1 MADHFLL
8 VVGRDWRLRRLIRAN
23 LEVLGFQV
31 REAADGQQ
39 GVALLRDSRPRL
51 ILLDLDLLD
60 EEDRQVLADLCDA
73 MPRQPVPVIVL
84 GSELPGR
91 DVLQREGVAGYLK
104 KPFAIPA
111 LLEQVQQLL
120 EYP

>member
-60 EEDRQVLADLCDA
+60 EADRQVLADLCDA

-111 LLEQVQQLL
+111 LLEQVQRLL